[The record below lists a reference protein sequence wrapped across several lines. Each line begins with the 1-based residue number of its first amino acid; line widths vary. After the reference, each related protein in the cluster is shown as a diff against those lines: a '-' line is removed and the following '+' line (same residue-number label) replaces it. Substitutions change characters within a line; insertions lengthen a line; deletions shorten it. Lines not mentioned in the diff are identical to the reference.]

1 MNRRQIEHTHLLA
14 LTLNTAMVAAYA
26 QREHLSEDSDWAAA
40 HAEKKIAT
48 YAALVE
54 RLEVH
59 HGIIGEEASQF
70 RMLDSDI
77 TNGDLES
84 AGRIRS
90 QILADHVREFAR
102 GDELDELIHQLV
114 NHIRELNYVVDTLKE
129 VRGA

>member
-1 MNRRQIEHTHLLA
+1 M
-14 LTLNTAMVAAYA
+14 AAYA
-26 QREHLSEDSDWAAA
+26 QREHLSDDSDWAAA
-40 HAEKKIAT
+40 YAEKKIAT

-59 HGIIGEEASQF
+59 HGINGEEASQF

-84 AGRIRS
+84 AGRLRS

-114 NHIRELNYVVDTLKE
+114 NHIRDLNYVVDTLKE